1 MNPTEIFEALELIAG
16 KPFDAEE
23 FPFEFAEA
31 TDVAQ
36 AAIAKL
42 RNGTTNKSDQP
53 SGVLV
58 NKKFHYAPA
67 MTGMADVTLEALRNS
82 KKTATAKPAILIA
95 TDGEMVA
102 AEHRTSGDTLHC
114 KFSEIADNFGFF
126 LPAAGKERYEA
137 AEENPI
143 DVKVTAKLAKLYDAL
158 VKKNP
163 DWASDERRHEMNQ
176 LMMRLIFCMFAEDVG
191 IFPDDQFSQILFN
204 HAGNKGE
211 EAREVIIA
219 AFTAMNRPKNK
230 RSYLPAWAGDLE
242 YVNGGLFA
250 GAIDAPVFDVN
261 AYRYL
266 RDACR
271 EDWRE
276 INPDIFGSMIQSVAD
291 PKQRSELGM
300 HYTSVPNIMKVIGP
314 LFLDDLDAEID
325 KAWDRLN
332 GLRKVLTRIEG
343 IRVFDPACGSGNFLV
358 VSYRQLRER
367 EMRIL
372 ERLEE
377 LTGESTKEM
386 FSAVKIANFHGIEI
400 TDFAAETAKLALFIA
415 EYQANAVFKEVFGQG
430 PASLPLRESAHIICD
445 NALRVD
451 WEEVCPPP
459 GDGEEVF
466 IAGNPP
472 FLGTNFQ
479 SREQKAD
486 FKEVFSG
493 TVKSFAAFDFVAA
506 WFFLAAQY
514 LKGKNARSALVATNS
529 LCQGYSAAAF
539 WPHIIRA
546 EIEISFA
553 HRDFKWKNNASANA
567 AVNCSIIGLANCSGK
582 QKRLFIDE
590 IESRVDCINSYLVNS
605 PLVFVEGTSKGL
617 FSLPEMV
624 RGNQPTD
631 GGHLILNDEEKMHLL
646 ATNPELEGSVLKFVG
661 SAEVVNGTHRYCLWL
676 PREGDEEV
684 FEVPEV
690 RRRIDEVRTFRLAS
704 SDRYVREKL
713 APRSHTFKQTLRAE
727 THSILIPCV
736 TSERRPYLPVDKF
749 GSEVVTSNLN
759 MALYDAPD
767 WCLAMVASRIHL
779 IWIATVCGRLESRFR
794 YSNTLGWNTFP
805 VPKFSEDQLEALNAS
820 ARKIL
825 KTRYSHYPATI
836 AQLYDPDKMPDDLH
850 AVHRENDELLETM
863 YIGRPFRNDT
873 ERLEHLFKLYAAK
886 IKQIEKQAA
895 KGKRGKRSK

>member
-1 MNPTEIFEALELIAG
+1 MNPTEIFEALEQISD
-16 KPFDAEE
+16 KPFDANE
-23 FPFEFAEA
+23 FPFEFAQA

-53 SGVLV
+53 GGVLV
-58 NKKFHYAPA
+58 SKKFHFAPA
-67 MTGMADVTLEALRNS
+67 MIGMADVTLEALRNS

-102 AEHRTSGDTLHC
+102 AEHRASGDTLHC
-114 KFSEIADNFGFF
+114 RFDEIGDNFGFF

-158 VKKNP
+158 VRKNP

-191 IFPDDQFSQILFN
+191 IFPDNQFSQILFN

-211 EAREVIIA
+211 EAREVIVA
-219 AFTAMNRPKNK
+219 AFTAMNRPKEQ
-230 RSYLPAWAGDLE
+230 RSDLPAWAGELE

-250 GAIDAPVFDVN
+250 GSIDAPVFDVT

-266 RDACR
+266 RDACG

-325 KAWDRLN
+325 KAWDRAG
-332 GLRKVLTRIEG
+332 GLRKVLKRIEG

-372 ERLEE
+372 ERLET

-415 EYQANAVFKEVFGQG
+415 EYQANAVFREVFGQG
-430 PASLPLRESAHIICD
+430 PASLPLRESAHIVCD

-459 GDGEEVF
+459 GEGEEVF

-472 FLGTNFQ
+472 FLGSTYQ
-479 SREQKAD
+479 SKEQKTDLAFV
-486 FKEVFSG
+486 FKEH
-493 TVKSFAAFDFVAA
+493 VKSFAAFDYVAA
-506 WFFLAAQY
+506 WFFKASRY
-514 LKGKNARSALVATNS
+514 IRGKDAKAALVSTNS
-529 LCQGYSAAAF
+529 ICQGQSVAAL
-539 WPHIIRA
+539 WPHILGGDL
-546 EIEISFA
+546 EIGFA
-553 HRDFKWKNNASANA
+553 HKDFKWRNNASANA
-567 AVNCSIIGLANCSGK
+567 AVICSIIGVRNCERRT
-582 QKRLFIDE
+582 KRLISGG
-590 IESRVDCINSYLVNS
+590 IEHTAQNINAYLVDG
-605 PLVFVEGTSKGL
+605 PDIFVNPARKSL
-617 FSLPEMV
+617 WSLPLMDY
-624 RGNQPTD
+624 GNKPAD
-631 GGHLILNDEEKMHLL
+631 GGHLILSQDEKDQLVSEH
-646 ATNPELEGSVLKFVG
+646 PESSK
-661 SAEVVNGTHRYCLWL
+661 Y
-676 PREGDEEV
+676 
-684 FEVPEV
+684 
-690 RRRIDEVRTFRLAS
+690 VRTFMGLLIS
-704 SDRYVREKL
+704 TEK
-713 APRSHTFKQTLRAE
+713 
-727 THSILIPCV
+727 
-736 TSERRPYLPVDKF
+736 
-749 GSEVVTSNLN
+749 
-759 MALYDAPD
+759 
-767 WCLAMVASRIHL
+767 
-779 IWIATVCGRLESRFR
+779 
-794 YSNTLGWNTFP
+794 
-805 VPKFSEDQLEALNAS
+805 
-820 ARKIL
+820 
-825 KTRYSHYPATI
+825 
-836 AQLYDPDKMPDDLH
+836 
-850 AVHRENDELLETM
+850 
-863 YIGRPFRNDT
+863 
-873 ERLEHLFKLYAAK
+873 
-886 IKQIEKQAA
+886 
-895 KGKRGKRSK
+895 

>member
-1 MNPTEIFEALELIAG
+1 MNPTEIFEALEQISD
-16 KPFDAEE
+16 KPFNAEE
-23 FPFEFAEA
+23 FPFEFAQA

-53 SGVLV
+53 GGVLV
-58 NKKFHYAPA
+58 NKKFHFAPA
-67 MTGMADVTLEALRNS
+67 MAGMADVTLEALRNS

-102 AEHRTSGDTLHC
+102 AQQRVSGETLHC
-114 KFSEIADNFGFF
+114 RFDEIGDRFGFF

-158 VKKNP
+158 VRKNP

-191 IFPDDQFSQILFN
+191 IFPDNQFSQILFN

-219 AFTAMNRPKNK
+219 AFNAMNRPKGK
-230 RSYLPAWAGDLE
+230 RSDLPAWAGDLE

-250 GAIDAPVFDVN
+250 GPIDAPVFDVT

-266 RDACR
+266 RDACG

-291 PKQRSELGM
+291 PKQRAELGM

-314 LFLDDLDAEID
+314 LFLDDLDTEID
-325 KAWDRLN
+325 KAWERPN
-332 GLRKVLTRIEG
+332 GLRKALTRIEG

-367 EMRIL
+367 EMRVL
-372 ERLEE
+372 ERLEK

-415 EYQANAVFKEVFGQG
+415 EYQANAVFREVFGQG
-430 PASLPLRESAHIICD
+430 PASLPLRESAHIVCD

-459 GDGEEVF
+459 VDGEEVF

-472 FLGTNFQ
+472 FLGSTYQ
-479 SREQKAD
+479 SKEQKAD
-486 FKEVFSG
+486 LAFVFREH
-493 TVKSFAAFDFVAA
+493 VKSFAAFDFVAA
-506 WFFLAAQY
+506 WFFKASRY
-514 LKGKNARSALVATNS
+514 IRGKDAKAALVSTNS
-529 LCQGYSAAAF
+529 ICQGQSVAAL
-539 WPHIIRA
+539 WPHVLGDDL
-546 EIEISFA
+546 EIGFA
-553 HRDFKWKNNASANA
+553 HKDFKWRNNASANA
-567 AVNCSIIGLANCSGK
+567 AVICSIVGVQNPQRGA
-582 QKRLFIDE
+582 KRLI
-590 IESRVDCINSYLVNS
+590 IEGIEHAASTINAYLLDAPAQYVQAIRFPIN
-605 PLVFVEGTSKGL
+605 GL
-617 FSLPEMV
+617 PAME
-624 RGNQPTD
+624 RGNQPAD
-631 GGHLILNDEEKMHLL
+631 GGHLILSVSEADALL
-646 ATNPELEGSVLKFVG
+646 SRFPKTESIIRRYLGSK
-661 SAEVVNGTHRYCLWL
+661 EVVQGLERRCLWIT
-676 PREGDEEV
+676 DEQAD
-684 FEVPEV
+684 FARSIPEINE
-690 RRRIDEVRTFRLAS
+690 RIKRVKEFRLAS
-704 SDRYVREKL
+704 SKVATVAKADVAHKFDEVKS
-713 APRSHTFKQTLRAE
+713 APGVSA
-727 THSILIPCV
+727 ILVPRV
-736 TSERRPYLPVDKF
+736 TSENRPYLPV
-749 GSEVVTSNLN
+749 SQ
-759 MALYDAPD
+759 YDAGVISSDRNFVLKDGPT
-767 WCLAMVASRIHL
+767 WCVAIIASRMHWN
-779 IWIATVCGRLESRFR
+779 WISTVCVRLKMDFS

-805 VPKFSEDQLEALNAS
+805 VPKFSDDQLEALNAS

-836 AQLYDPDKMPDDLH
+836 AQLYDPDKMPDDLR

-863 YIGRPFRNDT
+863 YIGRPFRNDS

-895 KGKRGKRSK
+895 KSKRGKRSK